1 MFTALGLRVWPWGVF
16 ARWLTQR
23 IGSKRHQGSALH
35 GHRIALL
42 SPHLRRD
49 IGVD

>member
-1 MFTALGLRVWPWGVF
+1 MFTALGFRVWPWGVF
-16 ARWLTQR
+16 ARWLTHR
-23 IGSKRHQGSALH
+23 KDSKQQQGTAIH